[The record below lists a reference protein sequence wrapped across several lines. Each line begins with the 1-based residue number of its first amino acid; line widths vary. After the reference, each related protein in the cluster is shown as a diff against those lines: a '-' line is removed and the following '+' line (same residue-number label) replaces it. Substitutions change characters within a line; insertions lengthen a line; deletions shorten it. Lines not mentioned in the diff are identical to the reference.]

1 MKWKKAII
9 INSLDLVGFEDN
21 IYCLVDNNDH
31 VIGMVCKHIDNPNI
45 FAIYQACPY
54 VEPIIEAE
62 RFTNGAISCYRL
74 REGDS
79 NAV

>member
-1 MKWKKAII
+1 
-9 INSLDLVGFEDN
+9 
-21 IYCLVDNNDH
+21 
-31 VIGMVCKHIDNPNI
+31 MVCKHIDNPNI

-62 RFTNGAISCYRL
+62 RFTNGAIACYRL